1 MAIGTIK
8 TLCTVFVLTWSLAAA
23 ESPAL
28 AQKMAPGPA
37 LPGNIGGVGPG
48 GSEIAPG
55 PATGGDSSIE
65 QEGPGG
71 VPLARGPAITT
82 QPNRHHHH
90 TFHSVTRSHRYL
102 HRSGL

>member
-1 MAIGTIK
+1 MK
-8 TLCTVFVLTWSLAAA
+8 VCTALALALSLAASA
-23 ESPAL
+23 SAAL

-48 GSEIAPG
+48 GTEIAPG
-55 PATGGDSSIE
+55 PATGGDSLIE

-71 VPLARGPAITT
+71 GPLARGPAIAT

-90 TFHSVTRSHRYL
+90 HTFHSATRSHRYSG
-102 HRSGL
+102 RSGL